1 MKIRY
6 FFLVAFLMLLAVGN
20 SMAQV
25 SIVLILR
32 IFRVNLRQVIP

>member
-20 SMAQV
+20 SMAQACTT
-25 SIVLILR
+25 LYG
-32 IFRVNLRQVIP
+32 

>member
-20 SMAQV
+20 SMAQDV
-25 SIVLILR
+25 QEKNSY
-32 IFRVNLRQVIP
+32 

>member
-20 SMAQV
+20 SMAQDV
-25 SIVLILR
+25 QEKTPI
-32 IFRVNLRQVIP
+32 NLHGVWQMCY